1 MADNVQKK
9 KKERER
15 ERERER
21 MKEWRR
27 GGKKCRKGLHKKV
40 KEYSKIVSTQST
52 WGEGKLISIWLIT

>member
-1 MADNVQKK
+1 MADNVQKEK
-9 KKERER
+9 KKREK
-15 ERERER
+15 ER

-27 GGKKCRKGLHKKV
+27 GKKKCRKGPHKKV